1 MTARDAG
8 ARGPAG
14 SQVGRTDNN
23 SNWDVKMVS
32 RRNMNRRQANP
43 AVRFGALLLAL
54 ALIAGCASAPPP
66 GDAEAVAEFNQTND
80 PGEPANRAIFKVNKA
95 LDSALLKPAA
105 IAYKDYTPGIFQTTI
120 RNVLDNLR
128 APVIFFNDI
137 LQGELQRAGTTFFR
151 FVINSTIGFLGLAD
165 PATEMGLEPHSE
177 DFGQTLAV
185 WGVPEGPYLMLPI
198 FGPSNPR
205 DAVGLVVDFL
215 IDPLNIW
222 ASNTNRD
229 WLPFT
234 RAGVRAVDTR
244 ARYFDALEDLER
256 TSLDFYAAIRSLY
269 RQRRNDEIGNGAGSS
284 NIPAPGLGGTLPDDS
299 PDEAVNLGEPVII
312 GEEVSAT
319 Q

>member
-1 MTARDAG
+1 MG
-8 ARGPAG
+8 
-14 SQVGRTDNN
+14 
-23 SNWDVKMVS
+23 S
-32 RRNMNRRQANP
+32 RRNTNRRSFNS
-43 AVRFGALLLAL
+43 AVRFGALLLAA
-54 ALIAGCASAPPP
+54 ALVAGCASAPPP
-66 GDAEAVAEFNQTND
+66 GDAEAMAEFNQIND
-80 PGEPANRAIFKVNKA
+80 PGEPANRAVFKVNKA
-95 LDSALLKPAA
+95 LDSALLRPAA

-120 RNVLDNLR
+120 NNVLNNLR

-137 LQGELQRAGTTFFR
+137 LQGEIQRAGTTFFR
-151 FVINSTIGFLGLAD
+151 FIVNSTIGFLGLAD
-165 PATEMGLEPHSE
+165 PATEMGLVRHNE

-222 ASNTNRD
+222 AANTNRE
-229 WLPFT
+229 WVPLS

-244 ARYFDALEDLER
+244 ARNFDALEDLEN

-269 RQRRNDEIGNGAGSS
+269 RQRRNDEISNGAGSANMPS
-284 NIPAPGLGGTLPDDS
+284 PGLGGTLPDGP
-299 PDEAVNLGEPVII
+299 PDEAVNPGESVVI
-312 GEEVSAT
+312 GEEISET